1 MADLERH
8 DVVIVG
14 GGPAGL
20 AAATKLRRRGVR
32 RVLVLERE
40 PVAGGIPRH
49 CGHSPFGM
57 REFGR
62 VLTGPGYAGRLRDQ
76 AGAAGVVIRTGHA
89 VVALERGG
97 RIAVATPDGPTS
109 LAAARVV
116 LATGVREASRHA
128 RLISGDRPLGVVTTG
143 TLQAMIHGRDLV
155 PFRRPVVVGTELV
168 SLSALLAC
176 RGARIRPVAMIEAND
191 RPTVR
196 RAMMLFPRLLGIAV
210 HLGAELVEIRGRSR
224 VEGVL
229 VRTAEGRPL
238 ELACDGVLLTG
249 RFLPEAALVRSSHL
263 ELDPATGGPVVDQY
277 GRCTD
282 PAYFAAGNLL
292 RPVETAGWSFREGTR
307 IGGCVA
313 DDLAGTLPRPS
324 TALAIDRG
332 HGVKLVVPQ
341 RLALPLGRGG
351 LRHLQLRV
359 DRPVTG
365 KLDLLANGVP
375 IWRRSTAALPERRL
389 LVPLADI
396 HLPPATRRLEI
407 GFHA

>member
-1 MADLERH
+1 MAEPERH
-8 DVVIVG
+8 DVVVVG

-20 AAATKLRRRGVR
+20 AAAMKLRRRGVE

-62 VLTGPGYAGRLRDQ
+62 VLTGPTYAGRLRDQ
-76 AGAAGVVIRTGHA
+76 AGAAGVVIRTGHS
-89 VVALERGG
+89 VVALEQGG
-97 RIAVATPDGPTS
+97 RITVATSDGPTS
-109 LAAARVV
+109 LAAGRVV

-143 TLQAMIHGRDLV
+143 TLQSMIHGRHLV

-176 RGARIRPVAMIEAND
+176 RGARIRPVAMIEPRD

-210 HLGAELVEIRGRSR
+210 HLGADLVEIRGGRR

-229 VRTAEGRPL
+229 VRTADGRPL

-263 ELDPATGGPVVDQY
+263 GLDPGTGGPAVDQF

-282 PAYFAAGNLL
+282 PTYFAAGNLL

-307 IGGCVA
+307 VGGCVA
-313 DDLAGTLPRPS
+313 DDLAGSLPQQSP
-324 TALAIDRG
+324 ALPIDRG

-359 DRPVTG
+359 DRPVG
-365 KLDLLANGVP
+365 GGLDLLADGVP
-375 IWRRSTAALPERRL
+375 IWHRRTTALPERRL

-407 GFHA
+407 GFRP